1 MHPVVI
7 SVHNSTTYYDK
18 SQIWA
23 YNAQSSRFF
32 GHVYVCWAD
41 FRGQEKGHALPTP
54 LIVARSADGGSTWT
68 VRQGGPAADNGI
80 NGQPDGCTIRTD
92 SHGNVYVFGVGRR
105 GGASFD
111 MVYQTTQCR
120 APLPPPAAPP

>member
-68 VRQGGPAADNGI
+68 VRQVGPAADNGI
-80 NGQPDGCTIRTD
+80 NGQPHACTVRTA
-92 SHGNVYVFGVGRR
+92 SHGNVNVFGVARP
-105 GGASFD
+105 GGTPVD
-111 MVYQTTQCR
+111 MIYTSTN
-120 APLPPPAAPP
+120 AAPPTTPP